1 MLTKLSLYACRN
13 LNPNLK
19 QNKCIIPLEFAD
31 NSSYVIQDLVQGFHW
46 TNSPATLNSFAMYFK
61 DDQEMHQNLCY
72 YTLPDCL
79 NHDASIAFMLL
90 FTKCYGAQKYCCLIL
105 NFVITTVMVLHHN
118 TKLTRTFRKVY
129 HEKNHGIP
137 TEWHFF
143 NISSHFFNITMWWY
157 YRNHKVLQVCKQIK
171 S

>member
-19 QNKCIIPLEFAD
+19 QNKCIILLEFAD

-46 TNSPATLNSFAMYFK
+46 INSPVTLNSFAMYFK
-61 DDQEMHQNLCY
+61 DDQEMRQNLCY
-72 YTLPDCL
+72 YTLSDCL
-79 NHDASIAFMLL
+79 NHDASIVYAFIYQMLWSLKMLL
-90 FTKCYGAQKYCCLIL
+90 LHLEFCHYYSDGASSQHKTYK
-105 NFVITTVMVLHHN
+105 NFANL
-118 TKLTRTFRKVY
+118 VY

-143 NISSHFFNITMWWY
+143 KIS
-157 YRNHKVLQVCKQIK
+157 L
-171 S
+171 